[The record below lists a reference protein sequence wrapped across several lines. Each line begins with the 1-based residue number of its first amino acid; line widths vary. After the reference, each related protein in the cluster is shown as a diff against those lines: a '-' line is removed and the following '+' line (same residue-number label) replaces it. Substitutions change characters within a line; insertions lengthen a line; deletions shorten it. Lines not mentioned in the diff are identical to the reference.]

1 MPSSLKSLGEGS
13 GLKMVGY
20 VDDLKPYYSKAVM
33 AVAPLR
39 FGAGVKGKVNEALSY
54 GVPLVGSSLACE
66 GMGLTHRK
74 ECMIADTP
82 EGFAEAMVDVFE
94 DDTLWKSL
102 SENGKASLSHMFT
115 ANAAKIALS
124 SALGDSFSDER
135 VNAGA

>member
-1 MPSSLKSLGEGS
+1 
-13 GLKMVGY
+13 
-20 VDDLKPYYSKAVM
+20 M

-54 GVPLVGSSLACE
+54 GVPLIGSSLACE

-94 DDTLWKSL
+94 DDALWKSL
-102 SENGKASLSHMFT
+102 SENGKASISMFT
-115 ANAAKIALS
+115 ANAAKSALS

-135 VNAGA
+135 VDAGA